1 MFRRDPRFGL
11 LVALTV
17 AAIVGVLVCLVV
29 EIGRPYPGFFFSSDF
44 RVFPATLSARAAGL
58 EYGDRIVAVDGR
70 SPISLMARVEA
81 ARGPI
86 RYEVER
92 AGRRFSLELVPA
104 TFTRGLFV
112 GHFAAY
118 FAVSAVMLAVGL
130 FVFAQ
135 NPAALPNRNFLVYM
149 CLWAVSN
156 VAVPEA
162 VLGPRKYAAILVSF
176 VPPLLSVHGWVFF
189 LTYPVNPARQAWL
202 AQHRVIPRL
211 YRAALAVGLL
221 SSLVFV
227 AVYAAAPGLLV
238 DGWLYPA
245 AVGFPFALAAV
256 SFPIKIWALVDTRRR
271 ARSPLVDQ
279 QTSVLMLG
287 IGLGLGCW
295 LTFMLAPLL
304 HYYDSPMDPQ
314 VGSVLVLLYPLA
326 IGYATV
332 RYRLFD
338 ATVVIRRSVVY
349 TMLAG
354 LITGAYA
361 LLLAGANALVAQAD
375 WTRSPWF
382 SGAFMFGVVL
392 LFNPLREWVR
402 RAVDRTFFRERYDYA
417 RTIQALAR
425 SMASLLDLDEITRR
439 LTTTI
444 ESAMHVRSARLLLGG
459 LPADIVAVLQVAPGA
474 LSRYQ
479 LAADPRFARDSAPAL
494 AAYAVLDAE
503 VIVPLRFQDALEALL
518 VLGPKRSEA
527 AYTDDDLE
535 LLETVADQAAVAV
548 ANAEAHRRVLDYARE
563 LERSLMIRTNLAK
576 FVPQRVRQL
585 IEESPEAPSL
595 DKRETDV
602 TVLFADITGYTR
614 LTARLAPG
622 RSRRARRALLRR
634 LPRRDRQARR
644 RRQRDGGRRA
654 HGHLPRG
661 RPRPGRGGGGAGHP
675 PARRRDRRRARGAL
689 RAARDARRDQ
699 YRPRAAR
706 RHQDRRARGHAL
718 DLYRLG
724 HDHQPRRAPGR
735 PGGGRR
741 SPAQREHARA
751 LSPTGC
757 PSTTWGRAR
766 SRTSTAPCGCS
777 GSAEE
782 RPRAGRSYDQ
792 SGRCAAAARPGR
804 SALTHC
810 VEGHI
815 KDATASRSRARA
827 LAPSCDLRIRS

>member
-1 MFRRDPRFGL
+1 
-11 LVALTV
+11 
-17 AAIVGVLVCLVV
+17 
-29 EIGRPYPGFFFSSDF
+29 
-44 RVFPATLSARAAGL
+44 
-58 EYGDRIVAVDGR
+58 
-70 SPISLMARVEA
+70 
-81 ARGPI
+81 
-86 RYEVER
+86 
-92 AGRRFSLELVPA
+92 
-104 TFTRGLFV
+104 
-112 GHFAAY
+112 
-118 FAVSAVMLAVGL
+118 
-130 FVFAQ
+130 
-135 NPAALPNRNFLVYM
+135 
-149 CLWAVSN
+149 
-156 VAVPEA
+156 
-162 VLGPRKYAAILVSF
+162 
-176 VPPLLSVHGWVFF
+176 
-189 LTYPVNPARQAWL
+189 VNPAREAWL
-202 AQHRVIPRL
+202 ARHRVIPRL
-211 YRAALAVGLL
+211 YRAALAVGIL

-227 AVYAAAPGLLV
+227 AVRVAAPELLV
-238 DGWLYPA
+238 VGWLYPA
-245 AVGFPFALAAV
+245 AVGFQFAIAAV

-271 ARSPLVDQ
+271 AHSPLVDQ
-279 QTSVLMLG
+279 QTTVLMLG

-295 LTFMLAPLL
+295 LTFMLAPLI

-439 LTTTI
+439 LTMTI

-459 LPADIVAVLQVAPGA
+459 LPADIVTVLQVAPGA

-494 AAYAVLDAE
+494 AAYAVLAAE
-503 VIVPLRFQDALEALL
+503 VVVPLRFQDALEALL
-518 VLGPKRSEA
+518 VLGPKRSEG

-614 LTARLAPG
+614 LTARLAPDDLD
-622 RSRRARRALLRR
+622 ALVERYFGAFL
-634 LPRRDRQARR
+634 DEIVKHGGDVNETAG
-644 RRQRDGGRRA
+644 DGLMVIFHEG
-654 HGHLPRG
+654 
-661 RPRPGRGGGGAGHP
+661 
-675 PARRRDRRRARGAL
+675 D
-689 RAARDARRDQ
+689 
-699 YRPRAAR
+699 
-706 RHQDRRARGHAL
+706 
-718 DLYRLG
+718 
-724 HDHQPRRAPGR
+724 
-735 PGGGRR
+735 
-741 SPAQREHARA
+741 HARA
-751 LSPTGC
+751 AVEAARSIHRRAAEIGAELAARFEPLEMHVGINTG
-757 PSTTWGRAR
+757 PALLGATKIEGRAGTR
-766 SRTSTAPCGCS
+766 WTYTAS
-777 GSAEE
+777 GMTTNLAA
-782 RPRAGRSYDQ
+782 RLAAQ
-792 SGRCAAAARPGR
+792 AAAGEVLLSESTLARFPDGLPVDDMGTR
-804 SALTHC
+804 EVKTVDRL
-810 VEGHI
+810 VRLFRL
-815 KDATASRSRARA
+815 K
-827 LAPSCDLRIRS
+827 

>member
-1 MFRRDPRFGL
+1 MLRRDPRFGL

-17 AAIVGVLVCLVV
+17 AAIVGVLACLVV

-44 RVFPATLSARAAGL
+44 RVFPATLAARVAGL

-92 AGRRFSLELVPA
+92 VGRRFSLELAPA

-112 GHFAAY
+112 WHFAAY
-118 FAVSAVMLAVGL
+118 FAVSALMLAAGL

-135 NPAALPNRNFLVYM
+135 NPAAVPNRNFLVYM

-211 YRAALAVGLL
+211 YRAALAVGIL

-245 AVGFPFALAAV
+245 AVGFQFAIAAV

-279 QTSVLMLG
+279 QTTVLMLG

-295 LTFMLAPLL
+295 LTFMLAPLI

-349 TMLAG
+349 AMLAG

-425 SMASLLDLDEITRR
+425 SMASLLDLGEITRR

-503 VIVPLRFQDALEALL
+503 VVVPLRFQDALEALL

-548 ANAEAHRRVLDYARE
+548 ANAEAHRRVLDYTRE

-614 LTARLAPG
+614 LTARLAPDDLD
-622 RSRRARRALLRR
+622 ALVERYFGAFL
-634 LPRRDRQARR
+634 DEIVKHGGDVNETAG
-644 RRQRDGGRRA
+644 DGLMVIFHEG
-654 HGHLPRG
+654 
-661 RPRPGRGGGGAGHP
+661 
-675 PARRRDRRRARGAL
+675 D
-689 RAARDARRDQ
+689 
-699 YRPRAAR
+699 
-706 RHQDRRARGHAL
+706 
-718 DLYRLG
+718 
-724 HDHQPRRAPGR
+724 
-735 PGGGRR
+735 
-741 SPAQREHARA
+741 HARA
-751 LSPTGC
+751 AVEAARSIHRRAAEIGAELAARFEPLEMHVGINTG
-757 PSTTWGRAR
+757 PALLGATKIEGRAGTR
-766 SRTSTAPCGCS
+766 WTYTAS
-777 GSAEE
+777 GMTTNLAA
-782 RPRAGRSYDQ
+782 RLAAQ
-792 SGRCAAAARPGR
+792 AAAGEVLLSESTLVRFLDGLPVDDLGTREVKNVDRPVR
-804 SALTHC
+804 LF
-810 VEGHI
+810 
-815 KDATASRSRARA
+815 R
-827 LAPSCDLRIRS
+827 LQ